1 MRYNVVMFDYGVWE
15 PGSSVK
21 LCRVRWD
28 AGYVNVV
35 DWRDLDRDTYFAS
48 IPGRTITVN
57 KVTYCAPNR
66 PVRLNIPYAR
76 AFEYNY
82 LAVRNASPVEGDT
95 VLYYFINDLTYV
107 APNTTELQLQLDV
120 WTTYQHLMQFRRAYV
135 TRGHAAMWLHD
146 RYGTIDGREWLC
158 RPEGLDTGST
168 PLIGAVASWELCNT
182 SNYYVVITS
191 TISLATEYGSEDN
204 PKFRAASGSRAEQ
217 LPNGCEI
224 YLATKEQF
232 GALANYLKDYPW
244 VAQGISSITLVPDE
258 MVDTGNLHI
267 IKTNGGAGPDLYG
280 FVFAGRMQR
289 TMWSN
294 FRARIMMALP
304 ERYRGLLKF
313 ATSPFSYIEV
323 TTYSGTPIHVAPEM
337 ISDTKLALTVMGHA
351 VPPSPRLMVS
361 VDCLGQHGTPGDS
374 YGGYSEWL
382 DNMTGITAM
391 PQFALANN
399 NALLSQAS
407 QAHSIQ
413 YQRESA
419 AWQQHKAIAGAQLGY
434 DQASAAMSAS
444 GQQTNLSNAIAAQQT
459 ALANS
464 TRNQM
469 WELNTAFG
477 VGGGVVR
484 GAIGGAA
491 GGPAGV
497 AAGALGGGVAAGVN
511 AWQSRLSTDITNS
524 AASASQGISA
534 AGAIQSNQISQA
546 LGAYNR
552 DGNYALAASNAHGD
566 YEMAI
571 SSINAKLQDMQLTP
585 PGMVGQSGGDAFN
598 LVHNGMRVDCRI
610 KIPHMGYV
618 RSIGEY
624 WFRYGYSLNEYIHLP
639 QNLSCMSKFT
649 YWKCVDVTLTGDCPS
664 SMTDVVS
671 AALVR
676 GITVWR
682 DPSDIGTIDYADNST
697 VDAEMSV

>member
-1 MRYNVVMFDYGVWE
+1 MFDYGVWE
-15 PGSSVK
+15 AGTRVK

-28 AGYVNVV
+28 SGYVNVV

-48 IPGRTITVN
+48 VPGSTITVT
-57 KVTYCAPNR
+57 KMTYCAPTR

-82 LAVRNASPVEGDT
+82 LVVHNVSPVEGET
-95 VLYYFINDLTYV
+95 TLYYFINDMTYV

-120 WTTYQHLMQFRRAYV
+120 WTTYSHLMQFRRAYV
-135 TRGHAAMWLHD
+135 TRGHAAMWLHN

-168 PLIGAVASWELCNT
+168 PLIGGVASWQLCNT

-191 TISLATEYGSEDN
+191 TISLTGDYGSESD
-204 PKFRAASGSRAEQ
+204 PKFKAASGSTAEQ

-224 YLATKEQF
+224 YLATKSQF
-232 GALANYLKDYPW
+232 QALASYLKDFPW

-258 MVDTGNLHI
+258 MVDTSSI
-267 IKTNGGAGPDLYG
+267 RTIRTNGGSGPDISG
-280 FVFAGRMQR
+280 FLWAGKMQR

-294 FRARIMMALP
+294 FRAAILMALP

-313 ATSPFSYIEV
+313 ATSPFSYIEI

-351 VPPSPRLMVS
+351 VPPSPRLMVT
-361 VDCLGQHGTPGDS
+361 VDCLGQHGSPGDS

-413 YQRESA
+413 YARESA
-419 AWQQHKAIAGAQLGY
+419 AWQQHKSLAGARLGY
-434 DQASAAMSAS
+434 DQATQAMGAS
-444 GQQTNLSNAIAAQQT
+444 GRLVNSSNAIAAQQT
-459 ALANS
+459 ALANN

-477 VGGGVVR
+477 VGTGVAK
-484 GAIGGAA
+484 GAVNGAA
-491 GGPAGV
+491 GGVAGA
-497 AAGALGGGVAAGVN
+497 AAGAVTGGLTAGVN

-524 AASASQGISA
+524 AATASQGISA
-534 AGAIQSNQISQA
+534 AGAIQANQISQA
-546 LGAYNR
+546 LAAYNR
-552 DGNYALAASNAHGD
+552 DGNYALATSNAHGD

-571 SSINAKLQDMQLTP
+571 AGINAKLQDMQLTP

-598 LVHNGMRVDCRI
+598 LVHNGMRVDARI

-624 WFRYGYSLNEYIHLP
+624 WFRYGYALNEYVRLP
-639 QNLSCMSKFT
+639 DNMSCMSEFT
-649 YWKCVDVTLTGDCPS
+649 YWKCLDVTVTGNCPS
-664 SMTDVVS
+664 SMVDVVS

-676 GITVWR
+676 GVTVWR
-682 DPSDIGTIDYADNST
+682 DPADIGTIDYANNSP